1 MVRGLRRFWPAPRC
15 SQILSTTRSFFS
27 PERPLW
33 IAVPRSTKY
42 THASARPERGRHQ
55 TKILR
60 ESQGDPSY
68 NAPCS
73 WGRKRAETSR
83 MPDMS
88 RFERFLWVGFVVFP
102 GVAFTARD
110 ITFREDDYGGR
121 NTGVSAPLQPSCAE
135 PGAYGIDPR
144 SMKICGERGCSVFC
158 F

>member
-88 RFERFLWVGFVVFP
+88 RFERFLWVGFVVFLVSLLRLAILPFGKMTTVAGTP
-102 GVAFTARD
+102 G
-110 ITFREDDYGGR
+110 FRPR
-121 NTGVSAPLQPSCAE
+121 CSPSAQS
-135 PGAYGIDPR
+135 GAYGIDPR
-144 SMKICGERGCSVFC
+144 SMKICGETGCSVFC